1 MRRPVRARHPCP
13 EQDAARS
20 AAPARP
26 RGSIDMTR
34 TVHCQYENKD
44 AEGLDFVPWPGELG
58 KRVFANVGKAGWAA
72 WLAHQTMLHNEHR
85 LSPVDTQHGAL
96 DRESDAAGQGGN
108 GSVDLGCRR

>member
-13 EQDAARS
+13 DQDAARS

-26 RGSIDMTR
+26 RGTIDMTR

-44 AEGLDFVPWPGELG
+44 AEGLAFVTWPGELG

-72 WLAHQTMLHNEHR
+72 WLAHQPM
-85 LSPVDTQHGAL
+85 L
-96 DRESDAAGQGGN
+96 DRKSTRLNSSHSCASRMTSSDRQKKYKEHIN
-108 GSVDLGCRR
+108 KT